1 MKPLVPRK
9 NIRKALSALVLATQ
23 LLWAGGASA
32 QMPPVGTPS
41 QFDITGFLSE
51 ATLDPQCAAD
61 AHCGGTLT
69 VNGHKVLVPKETI
82 VMLPANALTWQ
93 EMFAQAPAPWGL
105 NGTAYNG
112 ATPGPTSGM
121 AQSDCAV
128 APVGG
133 ICSTPPLTTYEFHI
147 QGNRVG
153 ETYMAGLIFMSQQ
166 SLNSGVG
173 FINHIDYSLG
183 EMRVGGTLNRTA
195 TGVPIDTL
203 DPANPGARVR
213 INDPF
218 GKFAMLQTPDPR
230 LTLDADNPTIKSE
243 TGFPMCLPRT
253 APTVDAVTGAR
264 TTNDLLCP
272 EENRPLDPNGA
283 FVGSF
288 TMSPPAGVYPNPNVM
303 APFEVG
309 DYVTYAGSLVND
321 AADPTTS
328 PWPATGSAGTYISA
342 HTITNN
348 IAIYTAAG
356 TSPAYVSVDVGLI
369 GTGGLTIIGAT
380 EAVARTRFEGM
391 TTDPSRPI
399 HLYGVDVKPDGS
411 WAGDR
416 DFGTIGVD
424 QGPPTGAVR
433 GRWRFRPPCATF
445 GTVPT
450 KPDKQCV
457 MNLSGTFL
465 PPPRE
470 VRAVIE
476 GMQSQANPATAIQ
489 TPSGLVHSQY
499 HAPIFEYIF
508 PENLPGTP
516 PPPNNFEA
524 LDFLTCGGYS
534 STAGTVSKQLSP
546 WPGLAAPNCVAT
558 GVAPVASATAAPL
571 SAVSGSATPVALNV
585 TASGTAPI
593 AFSWVLTSAAPA
605 LPAGSLLSPGTAN
618 GITGATTASAS
629 FLPPANVTTNTVLT
643 FTVSAT
649 NTKGTTTANV
659 SVTISPSGASVISS
673 ITITKPTAAG
683 GTTVVSP
690 PAIVAS
696 GTPVTMTAVG
706 TLPAGSTSLNF
717 TWTLASTSA
726 PLPNGAS
733 LKVGTN
739 SGLSTKTISATS
751 GSATFT
757 LILPTGSV
765 TPITLNFSV
774 IAKTN
779 KGGTSAPS
787 TVSVTVLPP
796 PDTVAVTAAIFK
808 IKDRLVINAT
818 SSIVSTAI
826 TLKLDPYVT
835 TDGTTFDPTSLIGSA
850 PDNGFANQGA
860 GLYILTLIGAPAPA
874 CGNPNGTYA
883 LPCPA
888 TPITVRSNIGG
899 VSPASALTRIQ

>member
-32 QMPPVGTPS
+32 QLPPAGTPS

-51 ATLDPQCAAD
+51 ATLDQNCNKG

-69 VNGHKVLVPKETI
+69 VNGHKVTVPDETI

-93 EMFAQAPAPWGL
+93 EMFAQAPLPWGL

-112 ATPGPTSGM
+112 ATQGPTSGM
-121 AQSDCAV
+121 ALSDCAV
-128 APVGG
+128 APSGG
-133 ICSTPPLTTYEFHI
+133 VCAAPPLTTYEFHI

-153 ETYMAGLIFMSQQ
+153 ETYIAGLIFMSQQ
-166 SLNSGVG
+166 SLNSGAG

-183 EMRVGGTLNRTA
+183 EMRVGGTLKRNA

-218 GKFAMLQTPDPR
+218 GKFAMLQSPDER
-230 LTLDADNPTIKSE
+230 LTLDPDNPTIKSE
-243 TGFPMCLPRT
+243 TGFPMCLPRK
-253 APTVDAVTGAR
+253 APTPNAAGGL

-272 EENRPLDPNGA
+272 EENRLLDPTGA

-288 TMSPPAGVYPNPNVM
+288 TMQDPVANPGTFPDPTKM

-309 DYVTYAGSLVND
+309 DYITYAGTLVSD
-321 AADPTTS
+321 AAEPTTS

-391 TTDPSRPI
+391 TTDPSRQI
-399 HLYGVDVKPDGS
+399 HLYGVDFNSDGS
-411 WAGDR
+411 LVTALR

-424 QGPPTGAVR
+424 QGAPTGAVK

-476 GMQSQANPATAIQ
+476 GQQSQANPATAQ
-489 TPSGLVHSQY
+489 TIAGLVHSQY

-534 STAGTVSKQLSP
+534 STTGTVVKQLSP
-546 WPGLAAPNCVAT
+546 WPGLAAPNCVASGT
-558 GVAPVASATAAPL
+558 APGVSATASAL
-571 SAVSGSATPVALNV
+571 SVVSGATTPVTL
-585 TASGTAPI
+585 TATATGTAPI
-593 AFSWVLTSAAPA
+593 AFKWVQTAGPA
-605 LPAGSLLSPGTAN
+605 VTLATP
-618 GITGATTASAS
+618 TGATTTFNVPSVAATTTLAFTVTATNAKGSAT
-629 FLPPANVTTNTVLT
+629 ATVNVTVTAST
-643 FTVSAT
+643 AT
-649 NTKGTTTANV
+649 PIT
-659 SVTISPSGASVISS
+659 S
-673 ITITKPTAAG
+673 ITVTKPAAGG
-683 GTTVVSP
+683 GTTVV
-690 PAIVAS
+690 PAPATVAS
-696 GTPVTMTAVG
+696 GTPVTMTAIG
-706 TLPAGSTSLNF
+706 TLTNGSTSMKFSWLL
-717 TWTLASTSA
+717 TSTSS

-739 SGLSTKTISATS
+739 SGLSTKSASAPS
-751 GSATFT
+751 GSAAESATFT
-757 LILPTGSV
+757 LSLPVGSV
-765 TPITLNFSV
+765 TPITLNFTVTATGNKSTASV
-774 IAKTN
+774 
-779 KGGTSAPS
+779 PMP
-787 TVSVTVLPP
+787 VSVTVLPP

-818 SSIVSTAI
+818 SSIVSPAI
-826 TLKLDPYVT
+826 TLKLDPYLT
-835 TDGTTFDPTSLIGSA
+835 TDGTIFDPTSLIGSA
-850 PDNGFANQGA
+850 ADNGFANQGA